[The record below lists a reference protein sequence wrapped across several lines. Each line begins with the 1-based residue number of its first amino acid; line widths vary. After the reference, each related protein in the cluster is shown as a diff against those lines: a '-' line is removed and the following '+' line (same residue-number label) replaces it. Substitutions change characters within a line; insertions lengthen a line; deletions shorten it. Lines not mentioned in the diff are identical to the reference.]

1 MSILFRIVV
10 LLLNC
15 ALLVATSFAAPI
27 SEQKA
32 QSLFRSTA
40 SATYTDQTTGMEFV
54 LVKGGCF
61 VMGDLFGDGEDD
73 EKTEHE
79 VCVDDFYMGKYE
91 VTQDQYRKIT
101 GNNPSKLK
109 RGKLPVENMSWN
121 DAQNFIHKLNK
132 INGQNYRLPTEAEWE
147 YAARSGGKPE
157 KWAGTNNKSELEHYA
172 WYGGNKTHTV
182 GQKEPNG
189 LGLFDMSGNVWEWCS
204 DWYDKNYYSLSP
216 HNNPH
221 GPSKGS
227 GRVIRGG
234 SASSSAWNVRTA
246 DRFGYGPSLRLRY
259 RPGYR
264 YNNHGFR
271 LLLPVSQ

>member
-1 MSILFRIVV
+1 MLLRIVV
-10 LLLNC
+10 LLLSC
-15 ALLVATSFAAPI
+15 ALLAASSFAAPI
-27 SEQKA
+27 PEQKV
-32 QSLFRSTA
+32 QSPFRSTA
-40 SATYTDQTTGMEFV
+40 SVTYTDQTTGMEFV
-54 LVKGGCF
+54 SVKGGCF
-61 VMGDLFGDGEDD
+61 EMGDLFGDGEDD
-73 EKTEHE
+73 EKPEHE
-79 VCVDDFYMGKYE
+79 VCVDDFYMGRYE

-109 RGKLPVENMSWN
+109 GGKLPVENMSWN
-121 DAQNFIHKLNK
+121 DAQNFIHKLNN
-132 INGQNYRLPTEAEWE
+132 ISGQNYRLPTEAEWE
-147 YAARSGGKPE
+147 YAARSGGKLE
-157 KWAGTNNKSELEHYA
+157 KWAGTNNKSELERYA
-172 WYGGNKTHTV
+172 WYRGNKTHTV

-221 GPSKGS
+221 GSSKGS

-234 SASSSAWNVRTA
+234 SAFSYAWNVRTA

-271 LLLPVSQ
+271 LLLPVSR

>member
-1 MSILFRIVV
+1 MLLRMVPLLLSFV
-10 LLLNC
+10 LL
-15 ALLVATSFAAPI
+15 AAPVLATQI
-27 SEQKA
+27 SEQKPN
-32 QSLFRSTA
+32 RSPA
-40 SATYTDQTTGMEFV
+40 PATYTDQATGMEFV

-61 VMGDLFGDGEDD
+61 DMGDLFGAGEGD
-73 EKTEHE
+73 EKPVHE

-91 VTQDQYRKIT
+91 VTQEQYKKIT
-101 GNNPSKLK
+101 GNNPSKFQ
-109 RGKLPVENMSWN
+109 GEKLPVENMSWN
-121 DAQNFIHKLNK
+121 DAQDFIRELNK
-132 INGQNYRLPTEAEWE
+132 INGQNFRLPTEAEWE
-147 YAARSGGKPE
+147 YAARSGGRPE
-157 KWAGTNNKSELEHYA
+157 KWAGTNNKSELELYA
-172 WYGGNKTHTV
+172 WYGGNKTHPV

-204 DWYDKNYYSLSP
+204 DWYDKSYYGLNP

-221 GPSKGS
+221 GPAKGS

-234 SASSSAWNVRTA
+234 SAFSHAWNVRTA

-271 LLLPVSQ
+271 LLLP